1 MMKKDNAVNAPAY
14 IGTAIF
20 INFVLFLVKLYV
32 GLTSSSICIY
42 SDAINNMTDTLACA
56 LALAGSIIMKKGAT
70 DEYPNGYKKAEH
82 LVGFVMAALI
92 AVTGG
97 YFSYSA
103 LERLLYPRPVNFL
116 VKHAFLLSV
125 TIAVKLA
132 TGVVFKK
139 AADKSG
145 SVMLKTVYIDSFA
158 DSGVTAM
165 TLMSFI
171 MSNFSFVRID
181 AVFGLII
188 SVIIIVNA
196 VKLLKSSA
204 QTLMGRTDP
213 EIKRRVEKLLNENS
227 FNIKEINVFDSPD
240 GTVVT
245 VTADGGEN
253 KKETANKARENL
265 GIKLYF
271 NQEA

>member
-1 MMKKDNAVNAPAY
+1 M
-14 IGTAIF
+14 
-20 INFVLFLVKLYV
+20 
-32 GLTSSSICIY
+32 
-42 SDAINNMTDTLACA
+42 
-56 LALAGSIIMKKGAT
+56 
-70 DEYPNGYKKAEH
+70 
-82 LVGFVMAALI
+82 
-92 AVTGG
+92 
-97 YFSYSA
+97 
-103 LERLLYPRPVNFL
+103 
-116 VKHAFLLSV
+116 
-125 TIAVKLA
+125 
-132 TGVVFKK
+132 
-139 AADKSG
+139 
-145 SVMLKTVYIDSFA
+145 YIDSFA

-171 MSNFSFVRID
+171 MSNFSGIRID

-213 EIKRRVEKLLNENS
+213 EIKRSVENLLNENS
-227 FNIKEINVFDSPD
+227 FKIKEINVFDSPD

-245 VTADGGEN
+245 VTADGGKN
-253 KKETANKARENL
+253 KEETVNKARENL